1 MITPGNILLL
11 IFSYLLGSIPS
22 AIWIGKWFYQ
32 KDIREFGSGNAG
44 ATNTFRV
51 LGKKA
56 GIPVLVLDILK
67 GFIAVQLAYSPLG
80 ITPGSE
86 AFMNLKIILGISAF
100 LGHLFPV
107 FAEFRGGKGV
117 ATLLGACLA
126 ISWQPTLMSLGVF
139 VILLLTT
146 GYVSL
151 GSIGAS
157 LFYPFSVI
165 VIIQTEYPTMVV
177 YSMLIAFLLLIT
189 HQKNIERLFKKQ
201 EGRIFSPGRKRMA

>member
-1 MITPGNILLL
+1 LITPGNILLL

-56 GIPVLVLDILK
+56 GIPVLILDVLK
-67 GFIAVQLAYSPLG
+67 GFMAVQLAYSPLG
-80 ITPGSE
+80 IPPGSE
-86 AFMNLKIILGISAF
+86 AFINLKIILGISAF

-126 ISWQPTLMSLGVF
+126 ISWEPTLMSLGVF

-165 VIIQTEYPTMVV
+165 VINQTEYPTMVV

-189 HQKNIERLFKKQ
+189 HQKNIERLLKKQ

>member
-1 MITPGNILLL
+1 MLL

-201 EGRIFSPGRKRMA
+201 EGRIFSPGRKRIA

>member
-1 MITPGNILLL
+1 MLL

-56 GIPVLVLDILK
+56 GIPVLILDVLK
-67 GFIAVQLAYSPLG
+67 GFMAVQLAYSPLG
-80 ITPGSE
+80 IPPGSE
-86 AFMNLKIILGISAF
+86 AFINLKIILGISAF

-126 ISWQPTLMSLGVF
+126 ISWEPTLMSLGVF

-165 VIIQTEYPTMVV
+165 VINQTEYPTMVV

-189 HQKNIERLFKKQ
+189 HQKNIERLLKKQ